1 MKTVFLLVLVFAV
14 GYSSGL
20 IAEATAHGEDSKLL
34 RLFETGNLQSLLL
47 NYPQLPIFND
57 AELAVTILTDMID
70 KAMVDFTI
78 TQITVTSTIDGTPF
92 FRNEITECIFETDDT
107 ITFDTCVICK
117 ITDGG
122 EPAITLAEGRV
133 DIPFPPG
140 IEKNVIITVPL
151 TRTWEEGARDVR
163 NVHAVIIAV
172 CDEEDGGGEGCTPGF
187 WKQSQHFGHW
197 ETFSPGDDYE
207 AIFGVD
213 ITIKVD
219 NMEETTPTL
228 LQALNAQGGAQNALA
243 RHSVAALLNAASSG
257 TSFEFTVV

>member
-1 MKTVFLLVLVFAV
+1 VKTVFLLVLVFAV

-57 AELAVTILTDMID
+57 AELAVTMLTDMID

-207 AIFGVD
+207 TIFGVQ
-213 ITIKVD
+213 IVIKEPNN
-219 NMEETTPTL
+219 NMNNMPTL
-228 LQALNAQGGAQNALA
+228 LEALKAQGGAQHALA
-243 RHSVAALLNAASSG
+243 RHSVQESYLRLQAH
-257 TSFEFTVV
+257 